1 MKVNS
6 NQLLVDLRNMCV
18 RHQKDLEALSSLSD
32 QELQSKPGPEAWNA
46 IECIE
51 HLNRYGRFY
60 LPEIKKRL
68 QNSSAKPAETFKSGL
83 LGDYF
88 AESMLPKPGFKTM
101 NTFKVMNPLNA
112 DLDHSALHEFS
123 DQLKEILELLEM
135 ARYKNLNR
143 IRTSISISKLIKLK
157 LGDTFR
163 VVIYHNERHLQQALR
178 AAKSLSSTPS
188 RAIA

>member
-18 RHQKDLEALSSLSD
+18 KHQKDLEALSSLTD
-32 QELQSKPGPEAWNA
+32 EQLQSKPGPEAWNTL
-46 IECIE
+46 ECIE

-60 LPEIKKRL
+60 LPEIRRRL
-68 QNSSAKPAETFKSGL
+68 QNSSAKPTKTFRSGL
-83 LGDYF
+83 LGNYF

-112 DLDHSALHEFS
+112 DLDRSALQDFS
-123 DQLKEILELLEM
+123 NQLEEMLELLEM
-135 ARYKNLNR
+135 ARRKNLNR

-163 VVIYHNERHLQQALR
+163 VVIYHNERHLQQAKKLI
-178 AAKSLSSTPS
+178 SS
-188 RAIA
+188 